1 MTHTDEPSSD
11 ETASAAMPA
20 DVPPPA
26 GGSPGGRVDDATPGV
41 LRVAAI
47 ASIAAGAI
55 HATAAGA
62 HSEHRSAVIAFVLT
76 AVAQIG
82 WGVWA
87 FSRSGRLVAAAGI
100 AVNAAALGGW
110 IMAKTSGIGFVTGLD
125 TKESVQFAD
134 GLGAALALVAVLG
147 ALVSLAP
154 RLSLATG
161 AHPALVGVAGVAVIA
176 LAIPGMVRTGS
187 HSHEGGHAGGHAETA
202 GGHDHGG
209 GAEGEQAAVVQPEP
223 YDATLPVDLGG
234 VPGVTAEQQAEAEEL
249 VTISLEKL
257 PQFSDIPTIEAM
269 GYRSIGDAG
278 TGNEHFMKWDLIADG
293 RVLDP
298 DYPESLVFDVDRE
311 TGTKTLAAAMFMANP
326 DDTLDTVAPVGG
338 DLVQWHIHDNL
349 CYAGEEG
356 AWRVAGVAPPDQE
369 CRPGT
374 IRLSDN
380 PVPMVHV
387 WIRPHPCGPFAAL
400 EGVGAGQIEA
410 GQERLCDHAHGAHP
424 S

>member
-1 MTHTDEPSSD
+1 MTGID
-11 ETASAAMPA
+11 ETAEVADAPSPA
-20 DVPPPA
+20 TGDV
-26 GGSPGGRVDDATPGV
+26 PGV

-47 ASIAAGAI
+47 ASLGAGAI

-82 WGVWA
+82 WGAWA
-87 FSRSGRLVAAAGI
+87 YSRAGRLVCVIGA
-100 AVNAAALGGW
+100 AVNAAAIGGW
-110 IMAKTSGIGFVTGLD
+110 VLAKTSGISFVTGLD
-125 TKESVQFAD
+125 AKESVQFAD
-134 GLGAALALVAVLG
+134 ALAAGLAAVAVVGALVA
-147 ALVSLAP
+147 LAG
-154 RLSLATG
+154 RLSFATRP
-161 AHPALVGVAGVAVIA
+161 HPALVGLAGVAVVA

-187 HSHEGGHAGGHAETA
+187 HAHAGGHDDAETA
-202 GGHDHGG
+202 GHAH
-209 GAEGEQAAVVQPEP
+209 GAEAGGDGHADHASVATPKP

-234 VPGVTAEQQAEAEEL
+234 TPGVTPEQQAEAEDL

-257 PQFSDIPTIEAM
+257 PQFGDIPTIEAM

-278 TGNEHFMKWDLIADG
+278 TGAEHFMKWDLIDDG

-298 DYPESLVFDVDRE
+298 DYPESLVFDVNRE
-311 TGTKTLAAAMFMANP
+311 TGEKTLAAAMYMANTE
-326 DDTLDTVAPVGG
+326 DTLDTVPEIGG

-349 CYAGEEG
+349 CFMGETG
-356 AWRVAGVAPPDQE
+356 AWRVGDVAPPEEE

-374 IRLSDN
+374 FRLSDN
-380 PVPMVHV
+380 AVPMVHV

-400 EGVGAGQIEA
+400 EGIGAGQIEA
-410 GQERLCDHAHGAHP
+410 GEERLCDHAHGAP